1 MATITTVK
9 RVIKVSKGLVT
20 LSSAC
25 VGSPVPSNTTVGIAA
40 SLSIGAA
47 ALTYYYCRPWLMA
60 TNKTLLAVLEGKC
73 NEGLCEELTA
83 PVRTAELEGGSD
95 TEPVLAPS
103 AKRRVRSG
111 CKGAYQREV
120 VAAVKAKF
128 GVPTK
133 TEANRRAIR
142 RYATEVMRADNMRH
156 THLQRILPIVVEAA
170 FVPDRYEIEGA
181 KVANC
186 ALAKSRQFEYAVLKQ
201 SAGFA
206 QA

>member
-9 RVIKVSKGLVT
+9 RVLKVSKGLVT

-25 VGSPVPSNTTVGIAA
+25 VGSPVQSNTTAGIAA
-40 SLSIGAA
+40 SLSMGAA
-47 ALTYYYCRPWLMA
+47 VLTYYYCRPWLMA
-60 TNKTLLAVLEGKC
+60 TNKTLRAVLEGNC
-73 NEGLCEELTA
+73 NEELSEELTA
-83 PVRTAELEGGSD
+83 LVRPIELGGWTD
-95 TEPVLAPS
+95 VEPVLAPS
-103 AKRRVRSG
+103 EKRRIKKG
-111 CKGAYQREV
+111 CRNAYQREV

-128 GVPTK
+128 GVPSK

-156 THLQRILPIVVEAA
+156 THLQRVLPIVVEAA

-186 ALAKSRQFEYAVLKQ
+186 ALAKSRQFEYGVLKQ